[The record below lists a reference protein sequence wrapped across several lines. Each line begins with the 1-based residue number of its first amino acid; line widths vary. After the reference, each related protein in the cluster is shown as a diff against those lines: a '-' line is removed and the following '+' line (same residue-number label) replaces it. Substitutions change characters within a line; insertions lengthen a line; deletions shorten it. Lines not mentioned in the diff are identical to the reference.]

1 VTFTAHPPVSRRGG
15 SAPGADTGL
24 VPEEPVVG
32 EAVAPSKAGTEA
44 PGTGSQGERQG
55 EGIDFR
61 LLLEETIDAIRPAL
75 QADGGDMTLVGADA
89 DTGVVDI
96 ELIGAC
102 VGCPAS
108 TMTLK
113 AGIERI
119 LKDRVPAVTAVNAVG
134 LDPDLGP

>member
-1 VTFTAHPPVSRRGG
+1 MTFVTKPDPDDAAPVAH
-15 SAPGADTGL
+15 
-24 VPEEPVVG
+24 EEPTAPRAGGPLRAGVE
-32 EAVAPSKAGTEA
+32 EA
-44 PGTGSQGERQG
+44 
-55 EGIDFR
+55 
-61 LLLEETIDAIRPAL
+61 IDAIRPAL
-75 QADGGDMTLVGADA
+75 QMDGGDVTLVNVNE

-119 LKDRVPAVTAVNAVG
+119 LKDRVEGITEVNALG
-134 LDPDLGP
+134 LEPALDY